1 MSDKKSNSKATKEEK
16 TKGDQTKDGKS
27 SEAETGKTGETGKS
41 GTAVV
46 DLGFLEA
53 DDDFEEFPTEAWKSK
68 LPGEKEVLAG
78 VGGGGVPGAAE
89 EDDAEANIWEDNW
102 DDDNIEEDFS
112 KQLKAELE
120 KRKMNIAAETSKVR

>member
-1 MSDKKSNSKATKEEK
+1 MSDKKSNSKPTKEEK
-16 TKGDQTKDGKS
+16 TKGDQSKDGK

-68 LPGEKEVLAG
+68 LPGEKEVAG
-78 VGGGGVPGAAE
+78 VGGGVPGAAE

-112 KQLKAELE
+112 KQLK
-120 KRKMNIAAETSKVR
+120 